1 MGQDL
6 TELFNLL
13 TVYTRPQK
21 FQQLL
26 LAPTG
31 LREHFV
37 NCIRKEKE
45 HASSGDSARIIAKV
59 NSLTDP
65 AIIDELYSASQA
77 GVQIDLIV
85 RGMCSLSPG
94 VPGVSENIRVISIID
109 RYLEHARI
117 FYFHNRGDCAYWLAS
132 ADWMPQNFD
141 RRVEIA
147 FPVLDPQHQL
157 KLRGILEIRLSD
169 TAKSWQIQPDGSSSR
184 ITRTGRPHIRSQD
197 QLYEILRAENDLT
210 NDVI

>member
-1 MGQDL
+1 MRTAGVYSDLGLFTCREAFGQDL

-13 TVYTRPQK
+13 TGYTRPQK

-45 HASSGDSARIIAKV
+45 HASSGESARIIAKV

-94 VPGVSENIRVISIID
+94 VPGVSERTRVISIID

-117 FYFHNRGDCAYWLAS
+117 FYFHNRGDL
-132 ADWMPQNFD
+132 
-141 RRVEIA
+141 RVLVF
-147 FPVLDPQHQL
+147 FPRIGCRAIWIDALKSLFRYSTHSISLD
-157 KLRGILEIRLSD
+157 
-169 TAKSWQIQPDGSSSR
+169 
-184 ITRTGRPHIRSQD
+184 
-197 QLYEILRAENDLT
+197 
-210 NDVI
+210 